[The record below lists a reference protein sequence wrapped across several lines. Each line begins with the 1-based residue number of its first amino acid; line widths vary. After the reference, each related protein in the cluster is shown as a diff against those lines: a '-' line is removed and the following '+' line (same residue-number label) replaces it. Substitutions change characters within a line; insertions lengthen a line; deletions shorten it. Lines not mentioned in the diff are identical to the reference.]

1 MLLGLWTQGSA
12 AGADRSTS
20 EFINLERLSS
30 RVMLAHWVGMDRW
43 CNLTA
48 IRTTKGLVIIDTEMS
63 PRTMAHIKELFEHAF
78 GRSNWVYVINTHA
91 HDTHAGGNS
100 LFEGATIVGHD
111 NLAKD
116 MEWIIRRQTER
127 ASRDRDLDRADQYM
141 QTLQAG
147 LPQAA
152 ARSAAEA
159 RLVRAEHKFW
169 ELHCQDL
176 REGYPVVKPSV
187 TFSNHCTLDLG
198 DVQVNVVFFGKG
210 HSSSDTLIY
219 VPQERLLV
227 TGGAVPRGHFPE
239 ISERSTLDDVRRSLE
254 VLNRFLAPGVQLD
267 HIVPGHGAPLVRKDL
282 ASLRDYYQKM
292 LAGVGAAQ
300 REHLTLDQVQARL
313 AADRFPALQEAPP
326 GRTHE
331 RNVGN
336 LWRLLQDKQ

>member
-1 MLLGLWTQGSA
+1 
-12 AGADRSTS
+12 
-20 EFINLERLSS
+20 
-30 RVMLAHWVGMDRW
+30 
-43 CNLTA
+43 
-48 IRTTKGLVIIDTEMS
+48 
-63 PRTMAHIKELFEHAF
+63 
-78 GRSNWVYVINTHA
+78 
-91 HDTHAGGNS
+91 
-100 LFEGATIVGHD
+100 
-111 NLAKD
+111 

-127 ASRDRDLDRADQYM
+127 ASRDRDLDRAGQYM

-267 HIVPGHGAPLVRKDL
+267 HIVPGHGPPLVRKDL

-313 AADRFPALQEAPP
+313 AADHFPALQEAPP
-326 GRTHE
+326 GGTHE
-331 RNVGN
+331 RNVRN